1 MNTICF
7 ELCKEDRARLDA
19 IISVLDRLASAPAS
33 APVPVAVPTE
43 TVAEEPKPADPVAPP
58 FDVDPAPDPVSL
70 ADFQKAVTTRCAE
83 SPAVKKAVKALVNKY
98 ADSISAIPED
108 KRSEVLAELAK
119 I

>member
-7 ELCKEDRARLDA
+7 ELCQEDRARLDA
-19 IISVLDRLASAPAS
+19 IISGLGRLASAPAS
-33 APVPVAVPTE
+33 APVPVAAPAE
-43 TVAEEPKPADPVAPP
+43 TVAEEAAPVDPVAPP
-58 FDVDPAPDPVSL
+58 FDIDPAPVSL